1 MEFNEN
7 DIEKFF
13 SGKLSEKEAKKFLI
27 WLHSK
32 DGENVFNSRVDE
44 LWKTQTERDKEKKGD
59 NQHIAHDVQMTRE
72 KDINQRS
79 KSMVTNSLRIAAS
92 LLIIFSVTYLFFIK
106 KGSDLIE
113 NQIIVDNTPIE
124 ILKSVPKGQKSKISL
139 PDGSIVFLNSESSI
153 KFMDNFEV
161 NRTIHLFGEAFFEVA
176 KDENHPFEVITDRL
190 VTTALGTS
198 FNIKAYEN
206 SSKIEV
212 SLATGKVKIAESINN
227 SLIEIS
233 PGEGISYLP
242 TKGELELQTV
252 DIRSVLNWKDGI
264 LQFEKLPLPEVI
276 EILERWYGVD
286 IEVIGIN
293 PSKTVKCTGKF
304 KPNEYLSNV
313 LDALGHSIE
322 FNYKI
327 NQKKVTLDFK

>member
-1 MEFNEN
+1 MKFSEN

-13 SGKLSEKEAKKFLI
+13 SGKLSEKEAKEFLI

-32 DGENVFNSRVDE
+32 DGENVLNSRVDE
-44 LWKTQTERDKEKKGD
+44 LWKIQTERDKEIKGD
-59 NQHIAHDVQMTRE
+59 DQHIAHHVQMIKQ
-72 KDINQRS
+72 KDINQS
-79 KSMVTNSLRIAAS
+79 TKSLSTKFLRIAAS
-92 LLIIFSVTYLFFIK
+92 LLIIFSITFIFFIK
-106 KGSDLIE
+106 RDIGSIE
-113 NQIIVDNTPIE
+113 NQIVDTTPKE
-124 ILKSVPKGQKSKISL
+124 IIKSVPKGQKSKISL

-153 KFMDNFEV
+153 KFTDNFEV
-161 NRTIHLFGEAFFEVA
+161 NRTIHLYGEAFFEVA
-176 KDENHPFEVITDRL
+176 KDENHPFEVITDNL

-212 SLATGKVKIAESINN
+212 SLATGKVIIAESISN
-227 SLIEIS
+227 SQIEIK

-252 DIRSVLNWKDGI
+252 DIKSVLNWKDGI

-276 EILERWYGVD
+276 EILERWYGVE
-286 IEVIGIN
+286 IEIIGSN
-293 PSKTVKCTGKF
+293 PSKTVKCTGTF

>member
-1 MEFNEN
+1 MKFSEN

-32 DGENVFNSRVDE
+32 DGENVLNSRVDE
-44 LWKTQTERDKEKKGD
+44 LWKIQTERDKEIKGD
-59 NQHIAHDVQMTRE
+59 DQHIAHHVQMIKQ
-72 KDINQRS
+72 KDINQS
-79 KSMVTNSLRIAAS
+79 TKSLSTKFLTIAAS
-92 LLIIFSVTYLFFIK
+92 LLIIFSITFIFFIK
-106 KGSDLIE
+106 KDIGSIE
-113 NQIIVDNTPIE
+113 NQIVDTTPKE
-124 ILKSVPKGQKSKISL
+124 IIKSVPKGQKSKISL

-161 NRTIHLFGEAFFEVA
+161 NRTIHLYGEAFFEVA
-176 KDENHPFEVITDRL
+176 KDENHPFEVITDNL

-212 SLATGKVKIAESINN
+212 SLATGKVIIAESISN
-227 SLIEIS
+227 SQIEIK

-252 DIRSVLNWKDGI
+252 DIKSVLNWKDGI

-276 EILERWYGVD
+276 EILERWYGVE
-286 IEVIGIN
+286 IEIIGSN
-293 PSKTVKCTGKF
+293 PSKTVKCTGTF